1 MFNCLEY
8 KTSEYKTS
16 GRRGRKSC
24 AEDAKGVRE
33 KSNSK
38 NSELKNQFLYSQRQ
52 WVSLSISLF
61 FNSFLPSF
69 CIFFF
74 ASSAQ
79 LLRPLRPAVRY
90 SALAALLTLPTL
102 TPAQSKFE
110 GIGRTATPAEVKAW
124 DIDVRPDFK
133 GLPMG
138 QGSVK
143 QGEKLWEAQCA
154 SCHGSFGESNEVFT
168 PLAGY
173 TTAKD
178 VSTGRVASLQMG
190 GGAPTRTSMMK
201 VSQLSTLWD
210 YINRAMPWTAPKS
223 LKPDE
228 VYALTAYLLNLGE
241 VVPADFTL
249 SDKNI
254 AETQKRLP
262 NRFGT
267 TTAHGLWPG
276 KELGGT
282 GKPDVQGSACMA
294 NCKTDAAVASLIP
307 DYARSAHGNLADQS
321 RTLGG
326 TRGASTGPKNEANQP
341 PAQQNPAQE
350 AIKSVANTSAANS
363 QAAITSA
370 EVLPIL
376 QKHACI
382 ACHAVDAKLVGP
394 SFQDVAAKQ
403 GPRADAQAYLSGKIK
418 AGGSGVYGQ
427 IPMPAQSISPGDA
440 QLVARWLVQGAKK

>member
-1 MFNCLEY
+1 
-8 KTSEYKTS
+8 
-16 GRRGRKSC
+16 
-24 AEDAKGVRE
+24 
-33 KSNSK
+33 
-38 NSELKNQFLYSQRQ
+38 
-52 WVSLSISLF
+52 
-61 FNSFLPSF
+61 
-69 CIFFF
+69 
-74 ASSAQ
+74 
-79 LLRPLRPAVRY
+79 
-90 SALAALLTLPTL
+90 
-102 TPAQSKFE
+102 
-110 GIGRTATPAEVKAW
+110 
-124 DIDVRPDFK
+124 
-133 GLPMG
+133 
-138 QGSVK
+138 
-143 QGEKLWEAQCA
+143 
-154 SCHGSFGESNEVFT
+154 
-168 PLAGY
+168 
-173 TTAKD
+173 
-178 VSTGRVASLQMG
+178 
-190 GGAPTRTSMMK
+190 
-201 VSQLSTLWD
+201 
-210 YINRAMPWTAPKS
+210 MPWTAPKS

-254 AETQKRLP
+254 AEMQKRLP

-276 KELGGT
+276 KELGGS
-282 GKPDVQGSACMA
+282 GKPDVQGSTCML

-341 PAQQNPAQE
+341 PAQQNIAQA
-350 AIKSVANTSAANS
+350 AIKSVANTSAVTG

-382 ACHAVDAKLVGP
+382 ACHAVDTKLVGP

>member
-1 MFNCLEY
+1 MFNCLREIR
-8 KTSEYKTS
+8 EFFE
-16 GRRGRKSC
+16 RRGREGF
-24 AEDAKGVRE
+24 AESAEEDRRKMKTKG
-33 KSNSK
+33 SLNFGSQSFPFL
-38 NSELKNQFLYSQRQ
+38 NLFLFSILNYFLYFFSA
-52 WVSLSISLF
+52 LSAK
-61 FNSFLPSF
+61 PS
-69 CIFFF
+69 
-74 ASSAQ
+74 
-79 LLRPLRPAVRY
+79 RPLRSKMSSWLPAA
-90 SALAALLTLPTL
+90 SLALCAAPLLVH
-102 TPAQSKFE
+102 AQVSKFE

-133 GLPMG
+133 GLPKG

-178 VSTGRVASLQMG
+178 VATGRVASLQIN

-241 VVPADFTL
+241 VVPADFSL
-249 SDKNI
+249 SDQNM

-262 NRFGT
+262 NRAGT

-282 GKPDVQGSACMA
+282 GKPDVQGSACMV
-294 NCKTDAAVASLIP
+294 NCKTEAAVTSLIP

-326 TRGASTGPKNEANQP
+326 TRGASTGPKNEVNQP
-341 PAQQNPAQE
+341 RAQQNIAPE
-350 AIKSVANTSAANS
+350 ATKSVANPAAPNS
-363 QAAITSA
+363 QPAIASA

-382 ACHAVDAKLVGP
+382 ACHAVDTKLVGP

-403 GPRADAQAYLSGKIK
+403 GLRADAQAYLSGKIK

-427 IPMPAQSISPGDA
+427 IPMPAQSISQGDA